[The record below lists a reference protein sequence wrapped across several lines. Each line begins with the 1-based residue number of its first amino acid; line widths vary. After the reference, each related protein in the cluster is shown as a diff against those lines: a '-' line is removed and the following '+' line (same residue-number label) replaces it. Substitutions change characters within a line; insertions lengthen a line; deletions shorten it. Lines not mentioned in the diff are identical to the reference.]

1 MINLRYQLGLV
12 ALLAVAISAAA
23 QARNPDLATIVERM
37 TQAQVDAHNSV
48 RPYQVTREYKF
59 FQGAEDA
66 TPDSNIVADVTY
78 FPPDSKQFEIV
89 NATGGGRGQH
99 VVKKVLEQETQMT
112 GQWRQ
117 SALTDDNYKF
127 SMLGE
132 ETLNGR
138 RCFILGLEPRRDAK
152 ELLKG
157 KAWVDAADYRV
168 RQVQGEPAKSPSF
181 WIKRLNLTLNFSDV
195 QGMWLQTAVH
205 AEAEVRM
212 FGRNV
217 LSERDLDYRVGK
229 AMASVKK
236 APRRNSA
243 ETNIATFVR

>member
-1 MINLRYQLGLV
+1 MINLRYQLGLITI
-12 ALLAVAISAAA
+12 LAVAIGGAA
-23 QARNPDLATIVERM
+23 QTGKSDLATIVERM
-37 TQAQVDAHNSV
+37 TRAQLDAHNSI

-59 FQGAEDA
+59 FQGEEDQ
-66 TPDSNIVADVTY
+66 TPDSHVLADVTY
-78 FPPDSKQFEIV
+78 FPPDSKQFSIV
-89 NATGGGRGQH
+89 NSTGGGRGQH
-99 VVKKVLEQETQMT
+99 VVKKVLEQETQMS

-127 SMLGE
+127 SMMGE

-157 KAWVDAADYRV
+157 KAWVDAESYRV

-181 WIKRLNLTLNFSDV
+181 WIKKLNLTLVFSDV

-205 AEAEVRM
+205 ADAEVRM

-217 LSERDLDYRVGK
+217 LNERDIDYRVGS
-229 AMASVKK
+229 AMAAAKK
-236 APRRNSA
+236 VPRRNSA